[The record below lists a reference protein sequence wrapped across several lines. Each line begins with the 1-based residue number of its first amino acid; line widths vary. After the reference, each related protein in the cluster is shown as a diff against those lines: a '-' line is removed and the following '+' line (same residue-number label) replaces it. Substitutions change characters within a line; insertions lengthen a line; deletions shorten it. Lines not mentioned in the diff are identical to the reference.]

1 MYWTLFKN
9 DIKNNPLQSFNIA
22 FFIILSV
29 AFLSVAGQ
37 LAIQLNNSV
46 HTLFENAK
54 TPHLLQMHS
63 GEIDRARM
71 DLFVKAHP
79 EIEEYQILEFLN
91 VDASLLS
98 FNKHSL
104 KDYVYDNGFS
114 VQSPKFDFLLDL
126 KGKRI
131 QPKDGEVYVPVF
143 YQNLGLVQEGDF
155 LNIREHKL
163 RVAGFVRD
171 SQMNAS
177 LSVSKRFIVSENEYQ
192 KLEKWGKLEYLI
204 EFRLHDLAKSSA
216 LEAAY
221 AEANLESNGP
231 PFLSYQLFKLVN
243 AFSDGIAIIAL
254 FLVGL
259 LIIGISFLCIRFTL
273 LAKLEEDYKEL
284 AVLKAIGLPLS
295 RLKHLFL
302 AKYLFIAGI
311 ASIGGFLVS
320 FYLKRPFLN
329 NMKIF
334 FGETKENGES
344 YLVGFVLSV
353 LVFLVIYLYM
363 NYLAKRLQTL
373 TLNETSIADKGRV
386 ICSLSALPKVL
397 QLVVSDFLFRRKMYF
412 TLILVFVL
420 SLFVLTIP
428 MSIYATISDKNFVN
442 YLGVGTY
449 EIRVDISAQSSNEK
463 EINTLLEELK
473 KDTLVKKVALYTSQL
488 VDYKTEEGKRQKLWI
503 DSGNQSQFPIQYIF
517 GKAPLAEDEIALS
530 KLASDELG
538 KKEGDRL
545 ILLLGEKERPFVVS
559 GIYSDLTNGGKS
571 AKINFEI
578 DSKDETWTMLAIGL
592 KERVKASE
600 LIKAYQKRYF
610 FAKFT
615 DTETYLNQIFGNTI
629 EILKKTTLIA
639 LVISLFLIFLIVGLF
654 VRMMYLK
661 DRGQNAILKALG
673 FNRRDLYLY
682 YRIKILFSLLV
693 GLLIGYFLIWTVGDK
708 LMQMV
713 LSFIGVYGVHFVRQ
727 GFLMYLLLPFLI
739 FISAFLATNI
749 GVKGLKEMNIADFL
763 KEE

>member
-373 TLNETSIADKGRV
+373 TLNETSSADKGRV

-420 SLFVLTIP
+420 SLLVLTIP

-545 ILLLGEKERPFVVS
+545 ILLLGEKESPFVVS

>member
-1 MYWTLFKN
+1 M
-9 DIKNNPLQSFNIA
+9 
-22 FFIILSV
+22 
-29 AFLSVAGQ
+29 
-37 LAIQLNNSV
+37 
-46 HTLFENAK
+46 
-54 TPHLLQMHS
+54 
-63 GEIDRARM
+63 
-71 DLFVKAHP
+71 
-79 EIEEYQILEFLN
+79 
-91 VDASLLS
+91 
-98 FNKHSL
+98 
-104 KDYVYDNGFS
+104 
-114 VQSPKFDFLLDL
+114 
-126 KGKRI
+126 
-131 QPKDGEVYVPVF
+131 
-143 YQNLGLVQEGDF
+143 
-155 LNIREHKL
+155 
-163 RVAGFVRD
+163 
-171 SQMNAS
+171 
-177 LSVSKRFIVSENEYQ
+177 
-192 KLEKWGKLEYLI
+192 
-204 EFRLHDLAKSSA
+204 
-216 LEAAY
+216 
-221 AEANLESNGP
+221 
-231 PFLSYQLFKLVN
+231 
-243 AFSDGIAIIAL
+243 
-254 FLVGL
+254 
-259 LIIGISFLCIRFTL
+259 
-273 LAKLEEDYKEL
+273 
-284 AVLKAIGLPLS
+284 
-295 RLKHLFL
+295 
-302 AKYLFIAGI
+302 
-311 ASIGGFLVS
+311 
-320 FYLKRPFLN
+320 
-329 NMKIF
+329 
-334 FGETKENGES
+334 
-344 YLVGFVLSV
+344 
-353 LVFLVIYLYM
+353 
-363 NYLAKRLQTL
+363 
-373 TLNETSIADKGRV
+373 
-386 ICSLSALPKVL
+386 
-397 QLVVSDFLFRRKMYF
+397 
-412 TLILVFVL
+412 
-420 SLFVLTIP
+420 
-428 MSIYATISDKNFVN
+428 
-442 YLGVGTY
+442 
-449 EIRVDISAQSSNEK
+449 
-463 EINTLLEELK
+463 
-473 KDTLVKKVALYTSQL
+473 
-488 VDYKTEEGKRQKLWI
+488 DYKTEEGKRQKLWI

-545 ILLLGEKERPFVVS
+545 ILLRGEKESPFVVS

-739 FISAFLATNI
+739 FISAFLAINI

>member
-171 SQMNAS
+171 SQMNTS

-216 LEAAY
+216 LESAY

-363 NYLAKRLQTL
+363 NHLAKRLQTL

-449 EIRVDISAQSSNEK
+449 EIRVDISAQSSSEK

-545 ILLLGEKERPFVVS
+545 ILLLGEKESPFVVS

-673 FNRRDLYLY
+673 FNHRDLYLY

>member
-1 MYWTLFKN
+1 
-9 DIKNNPLQSFNIA
+9 
-22 FFIILSV
+22 
-29 AFLSVAGQ
+29 
-37 LAIQLNNSV
+37 
-46 HTLFENAK
+46 
-54 TPHLLQMHS
+54 
-63 GEIDRARM
+63 
-71 DLFVKAHP
+71 
-79 EIEEYQILEFLN
+79 
-91 VDASLLS
+91 
-98 FNKHSL
+98 
-104 KDYVYDNGFS
+104 
-114 VQSPKFDFLLDL
+114 
-126 KGKRI
+126 
-131 QPKDGEVYVPVF
+131 
-143 YQNLGLVQEGDF
+143 
-155 LNIREHKL
+155 
-163 RVAGFVRD
+163 
-171 SQMNAS
+171 
-177 LSVSKRFIVSENEYQ
+177 
-192 KLEKWGKLEYLI
+192 
-204 EFRLHDLAKSSA
+204 
-216 LEAAY
+216 
-221 AEANLESNGP
+221 
-231 PFLSYQLFKLVN
+231 
-243 AFSDGIAIIAL
+243 
-254 FLVGL
+254 
-259 LIIGISFLCIRFTL
+259 
-273 LAKLEEDYKEL
+273 
-284 AVLKAIGLPLS
+284 
-295 RLKHLFL
+295 
-302 AKYLFIAGI
+302 
-311 ASIGGFLVS
+311 
-320 FYLKRPFLN
+320 
-329 NMKIF
+329 MKIF

-463 EINTLLEELK
+463 KINTLLEELK

-488 VDYKTEEGKRQKLWI
+488 VDYKTEEGKIQKLWI

-545 ILLLGEKERPFVVS
+545 ILLLGEKESPFVVS

-600 LIKAYQKRYF
+600 LIKDYQKRYF

-693 GLLIGYFLIWTVGDK
+693 GLLIGYDMDCWGQADANGFVFYWGLWCALCKARIFDVFTASFFDLYICIFGD
-708 LMQMV
+708 QYW
-713 LSFIGVYGVHFVRQ
+713 G
-727 GFLMYLLLPFLI
+727 
-739 FISAFLATNI
+739 
-749 GVKGLKEMNIADFL
+749 
-763 KEE
+763 